1 MGQPGVILS
10 AVITDLVTSGG
21 AVAVSATIVAKGST
35 ALNPPNMSKGLSE
48 SFGFGIR
55 VTPTTFTQK
64 SLLILAML
72 H

>member
-35 ALNPPNMSKGLSE
+35 ALNPP
-48 SFGFGIR
+48 I
-55 VTPTTFTQK
+55 
-64 SLLILAML
+64 
-72 H
+72 